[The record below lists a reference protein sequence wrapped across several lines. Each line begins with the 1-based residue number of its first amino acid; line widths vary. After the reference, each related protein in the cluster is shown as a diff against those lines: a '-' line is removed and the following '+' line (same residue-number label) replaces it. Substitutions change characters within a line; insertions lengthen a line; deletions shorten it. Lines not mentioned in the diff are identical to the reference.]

1 MQNIGLF
8 ALLGL
13 GEGALIA
20 ALAISVVVF
29 YRGSGT
35 VNLSM
40 GAIAMV
46 ASYVNY
52 SFGAGTF
59 GFHPPDWLAML
70 LTLVVVAI
78 LGTIIEFGLFWPLR
92 TSSPLAKLAA
102 SLGLLLLAQSLIAI
116 IYGNNTLTPTSILP
130 GSPVHVFGR
139 VVPEDRLL
147 LALIVVVL
155 AVALW
160 ALYRFSPF
168 GLATRAA
175 AESEPF
181 AMYAGL
187 SPRRLSLANSLL
199 ASVIAG
205 AFGVLVA
212 PLITLNTIQ
221 LPLEIVP
228 ALGAA
233 LFASFNSL
241 GVACFAGLTMGALS
255 SLLTYWSSQSWFP
268 KYQGNPIN
276 GLPELLFF
284 VLVAVAMAWR
294 GSKMPA
300 RGELM
305 EKRMPLAPRPENLLR
320 NSAIALVIGVVLLIV
335 FPYDFRQALVN
346 SMLGAMICL
355 SLIVVIGYVG
365 QISVVQVGLAGVA
378 GYAMSHMLTSAGG
391 VWADFPIAPLVG
403 IAAALVVGFI
413 TAVASLRV
421 RGVSLAVVTLAGM
434 YAIENFGFGNALW
447 GAQATG
453 SPVNP
458 LHVFGLNLS
467 PTASFRG
474 IDGKVPSPVFG
485 FVVLVVLILLSLLVA
500 AVRRGTI
507 GQKML
512 AVRSNERAAAAAGI
526 NVRKVKLTA
535 FMVSAFIAG
544 VCGALYAYNFGTVS
558 ADLFGTVNS
567 LVIIAYAYFGG
578 ITMITGAL
586 FAGVGATQG
595 LIPQAFQ
602 TWWGL
607 SGNWAL
613 LIGAVGL
620 LVTLVGNPDGI
631 AGTAYWKRRAKAKA
645 KALAAAGGD
654 AAAVVDMP
662 APREAASAPS
672 SATRTVDKQ
681 LPAPVDKP
689 GGSGGLSPGRCAR
702 VVRPVRWRFLP
713 PGAQPG
719 ARCGTGLIDNYL
731 WLPSLQAGHRAG
743 TPRNRATQA

>member
-59 GFHPPDWLAML
+59 GFTPPDWLAML
-70 LTLVVVAI
+70 LTLVVVAV

-116 IYGNNTLTPTSILP
+116 IYGNATLSPTSILP
-130 GSPVHVFGR
+130 GDPVHVFGK
-139 VVPEDRLL
+139 VVPVDRLL
-147 LALIVVVL
+147 LAGIVVVL
-155 AVALW
+155 AAALW
-160 ALYRFSPF
+160 AVYRFSPF

-175 AESEPF
+175 AESEPY

-187 SPRRLSLANSLL
+187 SPRRLSLVNSLL

-212 PLITLNTIQ
+212 PLITLNTVQ

-241 GVACFAGLTMGALS
+241 GVACFAGLAMGALS
-255 SLLTYWSSQSWFP
+255 SLLTYWSSATWFP

-284 VLVAVAMAWR
+284 VLVAVAMTWR
-294 GSKMPA
+294 GSKVPA

-320 NSAIALVIGVVLLIV
+320 NSVVALVIGVVLLIV

-365 QISVVQVGLAGVA
+365 QISVVQVGLAGVT

-391 VWADFPIAPLVG
+391 IWADFPIAPLIGV
-403 IAAALVVGFI
+403 IAALAVGFV

-467 PTASFRG
+467 PTAGFRG

-485 FVVLVVLILLSLLVA
+485 FVVLIVLILLSLLVA
-500 AVRRGTI
+500 AIRRGTI

-526 NVRKVKLTA
+526 NVRQVKLTA

-613 LIGAVGL
+613 LIGAIGL
-620 LVTLVGNPDGI
+620 LVTLVGNPDGV
-631 AGTAYWKRRAKAKA
+631 AGTAYWKRRTKAKQ
-645 KALAAAGGD
+645 KALAAAG
-654 AAAVVDMP
+654 AAPAVVDVP
-662 APREAASAPS
+662 PPRAAAQAPTSDS
-672 SATRTVDKQ
+672 S
-681 LPAPVDKP
+681 
-689 GGSGGLSPGRCAR
+689 SPGR
-702 VVRPVRWRFLP
+702 
-713 PGAQPG
+713 
-719 ARCGTGLIDNYL
+719 
-731 WLPSLQAGHRAG
+731 
-743 TPRNRATQA
+743 

>member
-46 ASYVNY
+46 ASYLNY

-59 GFHPPDWLAML
+59 GFAPPGWLAL
-70 LTLVVVAI
+70 ILTLVIIAI

-102 SLGLLLLAQSLIAI
+102 SLGLLLLAQALIAI
-116 IYGNNTLTPTSILP
+116 IYGNSTLSPTSILP
-130 GSPVHVFGR
+130 GAPVHVFGK
-139 VVPEDRLL
+139 VVPEDRLI

-155 AVALW
+155 AAVLW
-160 ALYRFSPF
+160 AVYRFSPF

-175 AESEPF
+175 AESEPY

-199 ASVIAG
+199 ASIIAG
-205 AFGVLVA
+205 AFGTLVA
-212 PLITLNTIQ
+212 PLITLNTTQ

-233 LFASFNSL
+233 LFAGFNSL
-241 GVACFAGLTMGALS
+241 GVACFAGLVMGALS
-255 SLLTYWSSQSWFP
+255 SLLTYWSSQPWFP
-268 KYQGNPIN
+268 QSHGNPIN

-284 VLVAVAMAWR
+284 VLVAIAMAWR

-300 RGELM
+300 RGELT
-305 EKRMPLAPRPENLLR
+305 EKRMPLAPRPGNLVR
-320 NSAIALVIGVVLLIV
+320 NSAVALVIGVVLLIV
-335 FPYDFRQALVN
+335 FPYGFRQALVN

-365 QISVVQVGLAGVA
+365 QISVVQVGLAGVT

-391 VWADFPIAPLVG
+391 VWADFPIAPLAG
-403 IAAALVVGFI
+403 IVAALVVGFI

-453 SPVNP
+453 SPVSP
-458 LHVFGLNLS
+458 LHVFGVNLS
-467 PTASFRG
+467 PTAGFRG

-485 FVVLVVLILLSLLVA
+485 FVVLVVLILLAVLVA
-500 AVRRGTI
+500 AIRRGKI

-526 NVRKVKLTA
+526 DVRRVKLTA
-535 FMVSAFIAG
+535 FMVSALIAG
-544 VCGALYAYNFGTVS
+544 ICGALYAYNFGTVS

-586 FAGVGATQG
+586 FAGLGATQG

-631 AGTAYWKRRAKAKA
+631 AGTGYWKRRTKAKQR
-645 KALAAAGGD
+645 ALAAAGAGS
-654 AAAVVDMP
+654 ASVVDVP
-662 APREAASAPS
+662 VPRAPTSAATS
-672 SATRTVDKQ
+672 
-681 LPAPVDKP
+681 VDKP
-689 GGSGGLSPGRCAR
+689 
-702 VVRPVRWRFLP
+702 
-713 PGAQPG
+713 
-719 ARCGTGLIDNYL
+719 
-731 WLPSLQAGHRAG
+731 
-743 TPRNRATQA
+743 

>member
-1 MQNIGLF
+1 VQNIGLF

-40 GAIAMV
+40 GAVAMV
-46 ASYVNY
+46 ASYLNY

-59 GFHPPDWLAML
+59 GFTPPGWLALL
-70 LTLVVVAI
+70 LTLVIVAV

-102 SLGLLLLAQSLIAI
+102 SLGLLLLAQALIAI
-116 IYGNNTLTPTSILP
+116 IYGNSTLSPTSILP
-130 GSPVHVFGR
+130 GAPVHVFGK
-139 VVPEDRLL
+139 VVPEDRLIL
-147 LALIVVVL
+147 TLIVVVL
-155 AVALW
+155 AAVLW
-160 ALYRFSPF
+160 AVYRYSPF

-205 AFGVLVA
+205 AFGILVA
-212 PLITLNTIQ
+212 PLITLNTTQ

-233 LFASFNSL
+233 LFAGFSSL
-241 GVACFAGLTMGALS
+241 GVACFAGLVMGALS
-255 SLLTYWSSQSWFP
+255 SLLNYWSSQPWFP
-268 KYQGNPIN
+268 QSQGNPIN

-294 GSKMPA
+294 GSKVPA
-300 RGELM
+300 RGELV
-305 EKRMPLAPRPENLLR
+305 EKRMPLAPRPENLVR
-320 NSAIALVIGVVLLIV
+320 NSVIALVIGVVLLII

-365 QISVVQVGLAGVA
+365 QISVVQVGLAGVT

-391 VWADFPIAPLVG
+391 VWADFPIAPVVG
-403 IAAALVVGFI
+403 VAAALVVGFI

-434 YAIENFGFGNALW
+434 YAIENFGFGNAAW

-453 SPVNP
+453 SPVSP
-458 LHVFGLNLS
+458 LHVFGINLS

-485 FVVLVVLILLSLLVA
+485 FVVLIVLVLLSLLVA
-500 AVRRGTI
+500 AIRRGTL

-526 NVRKVKLTA
+526 DVRRVKLTA

-586 FAGVGATQG
+586 FAGLGATQG

-620 LVTLVGNPDGI
+620 LVTLVGNPDGV
-631 AGTAYWKRRAKAKA
+631 AGTAYWKRRAKAKQR
-645 KALAAAGGD
+645 ALAAAG
-654 AAAVVDMP
+654 AAAPVLDASP
-662 APREAASAPS
+662 PRAPTSAATSA
-672 SATRTVDKQ
+672 
-681 LPAPVDKP
+681 DKP
-689 GGSGGLSPGRCAR
+689 
-702 VVRPVRWRFLP
+702 
-713 PGAQPG
+713 
-719 ARCGTGLIDNYL
+719 
-731 WLPSLQAGHRAG
+731 
-743 TPRNRATQA
+743 

>member
-1 MQNIGLF
+1 VQNIGLF

-46 ASYVNY
+46 ASYLNY

-59 GFHPPDWLAML
+59 GFTPPGWLALL
-70 LTLVVVAI
+70 LTLVIIAV

-102 SLGLLLLAQSLIAI
+102 SLGLLLLAQALIAI
-116 IYGNNTLTPTSILP
+116 IYGNSTLSPTSILP
-130 GSPVHVFGR
+130 GAPVHVFGK
-139 VVPEDRLL
+139 VVPEDRLW

-155 AVALW
+155 AAALW
-160 ALYRFSPF
+160 AVYRFTPF

-187 SPRRLSLANSLL
+187 SPRRLSLANSLI

-205 AFGVLVA
+205 AFGILVA
-212 PLITLNTIQ
+212 PLITLNTTQ

-233 LFASFNSL
+233 LFAGFNSL
-241 GVACFAGLTMGALS
+241 GVACFAGLVMGALS
-255 SLLTYWSSQSWFP
+255 SLLNYWSSQPWFP
-268 KYQGNPIN
+268 QSQGNPIN

-284 VLVAVAMAWR
+284 VLVAIAMAWR

-300 RGELM
+300 RGELT

-320 NSAIALVIGVVLLIV
+320 NSVIALVIGVVLLIV

-365 QISVVQVGLAGVA
+365 QISVVQVGLAGVT

-403 IAAALVVGFI
+403 IVAALVVGFI

-453 SPVNP
+453 SPVSP
-458 LHVFGLNLS
+458 LHVFGVNLS

-474 IDGKVPSPVFG
+474 VDGKVPSPVFG
-485 FVVLVVLILLSLLVA
+485 FVVLVVLILLAVLVA
-500 AVRRGTI
+500 AIRRGKL

-526 NVRKVKLTA
+526 NVRQVKLTA
-535 FMVSAFIAG
+535 FMVSALIAG
-544 VCGALYAYNFGTVS
+544 ICGALYAYNFGTVS

-586 FAGVGATQG
+586 FAGLGATQG

-631 AGTAYWKRRAKAKA
+631 AGTGYWKRRTKAKQR
-645 KALAAAGGD
+645 ALAAAG
-654 AAAVVDMP
+654 AESVSIVDMP
-662 APREAASAPS
+662 VPRAPT
-672 SATRTVDKQ
+672 SATTS
-681 LPAPVDKP
+681 VDKP
-689 GGSGGLSPGRCAR
+689 
-702 VVRPVRWRFLP
+702 
-713 PGAQPG
+713 
-719 ARCGTGLIDNYL
+719 
-731 WLPSLQAGHRAG
+731 
-743 TPRNRATQA
+743 

>member
-1 MQNIGLF
+1 VQNVGLF

-46 ASYVNY
+46 ASYLNY

-59 GFHPPDWLAML
+59 GFTPPGWLALL
-70 LTLVVVAI
+70 LTLVIIAV

-102 SLGLLLLAQSLIAI
+102 SLGLLLLAQALIAI
-116 IYGNNTLTPTSILP
+116 IYGNSTLSPTSILP
-130 GSPVHVFGR
+130 GAPVHVFGK
-139 VVPEDRLL
+139 VVPEDRLW

-155 AVALW
+155 AAALW
-160 ALYRFSPF
+160 TVYRFSPF

-205 AFGVLVA
+205 AFGILVA
-212 PLITLNTIQ
+212 PLITLNTTQ

-233 LFASFNSL
+233 LFAGFNSL
-241 GVACFAGLTMGALS
+241 GVACFAGLVMGAPS
-255 SLLTYWSSQSWFP
+255 SLLNYWSSQPWFP
-268 KYQGNPIN
+268 QSQGNPIN

-284 VLVAVAMAWR
+284 VLVAIAMAWR

-300 RGELM
+300 RGELV
-305 EKRMPLAPRPENLLR
+305 EKRMPLAPRPENLVR
-320 NSAIALVIGVVLLIV
+320 NSAVALVIGVVLLIV

-365 QISVVQVGLAGVA
+365 QISVVQVGLAGVT

-391 VWADFPIAPLVG
+391 VWTDFPIAPLVG
-403 IAAALVVGFI
+403 VVAALVVGFI

-453 SPVNP
+453 SPVSP
-458 LHVFGLNLS
+458 LHVFGVNLS

-485 FVVLVVLILLSLLVA
+485 FVVLVMLILLSILVA
-500 AVRRGTI
+500 AIRRGKI

-526 NVRKVKLTA
+526 NVRQVKLTA
-535 FMVSAFIAG
+535 FMVSALIAG
-544 VCGALYAYNFGTVS
+544 ICGALYAYNFGTVS

-586 FAGVGATQG
+586 FAGLGATQG

-631 AGTAYWKRRAKAKA
+631 AGTGYWKRRTKAKQR
-645 KALAAAGGD
+645 ALAAAG
-654 AAAVVDMP
+654 AAPASVVDVP
-662 APREAASAPS
+662 PPRAPT
-672 SATRTVDKQ
+672 SATTS
-681 LPAPVDKP
+681 LDKP
-689 GGSGGLSPGRCAR
+689 
-702 VVRPVRWRFLP
+702 
-713 PGAQPG
+713 
-719 ARCGTGLIDNYL
+719 
-731 WLPSLQAGHRAG
+731 
-743 TPRNRATQA
+743 

>member
-1 MQNIGLF
+1 VQNIGLF

-46 ASYVNY
+46 ASYLNY

-59 GFHPPDWLAML
+59 GFTPPGWLALL
-70 LTLVVVAI
+70 LTLVIIAV

-102 SLGLLLLAQSLIAI
+102 SLGLLLLAQALIAI
-116 IYGNNTLTPTSILP
+116 IYGNSTLSPTSILP
-130 GSPVHVFGR
+130 GAPVHVFGK
-139 VVPEDRLL
+139 VVPEDRLW

-155 AVALW
+155 AAALW
-160 ALYRFSPF
+160 AVYRFTPF

-187 SPRRLSLANSLL
+187 SPRRLSLANSLV

-205 AFGVLVA
+205 AFGILVA
-212 PLITLNTIQ
+212 PLITLNTTQ

-233 LFASFNSL
+233 LFAGFNSL
-241 GVACFAGLTMGALS
+241 GVACFAGLVMGALS
-255 SLLTYWSSQSWFP
+255 SLLNYWSSQPWFP
-268 KYQGNPIN
+268 QSQGNPIN

-284 VLVAVAMAWR
+284 VLVAIAMAWR

-300 RGELM
+300 RGELT

-320 NSAIALVIGVVLLIV
+320 NSVIALVIGVVLLIV

-365 QISVVQVGLAGVA
+365 QISVVQVGLAGVT

-403 IAAALVVGFI
+403 IVAALVVGFI

-453 SPVNP
+453 SPVSP
-458 LHVFGLNLS
+458 LHVFGINLS

-474 IDGKVPSPVFG
+474 VDGKVPSPVFG
-485 FVVLVVLILLSLLVA
+485 FVVLVVLILLSILVA
-500 AVRRGTI
+500 AIRRGKL

-526 NVRKVKLTA
+526 NVRQVKLTA
-535 FMVSAFIAG
+535 FMVSALIAG
-544 VCGALYAYNFGTVS
+544 ICGALYAYNFGTVS

-586 FAGVGATQG
+586 FAGLGATQG

-631 AGTAYWKRRAKAKA
+631 AGTGYWKRRTKAKQR
-645 KALAAAGGD
+645 ALAAAG
-654 AAAVVDMP
+654 AEP
-662 APREAASAPS
+662 ASAVDVPVPRAPT
-672 SATRTVDKQ
+672 SATTS
-681 LPAPVDKP
+681 ADKP
-689 GGSGGLSPGRCAR
+689 
-702 VVRPVRWRFLP
+702 
-713 PGAQPG
+713 
-719 ARCGTGLIDNYL
+719 
-731 WLPSLQAGHRAG
+731 
-743 TPRNRATQA
+743 